1 MANTTLI
8 RAVKLALVA
17 ASAYGVAASAQD
29 TEIEQVVVTGTRITL
44 PGIESASPITS
55 VSSQD
60 ITLLQTPSVEKVIR
74 ILPAASPGDNG
85 NVNNGTAGAST
96 INLRGLGSNRN
107 LILMDGKRLTP
118 YNTDGIVDTSII
130 PTPLVERL
138 DIITGGA
145 SAVYGSDAISGALNF
160 IMKRDF
166 EGVEG
171 GYTFSTT
178 GKGDGDTND
187 AYLTIGSNIA
197 EGRGNV
203 TLGLLWAQRDGV
215 QFGARQL
222 GRIGIVTSDG
232 SGYEEFKNHQG
243 PPQPVPGCTGP
254 NAVASGGSTTTVP
267 TRVAIAGGPGLG
279 QFWNDGTLNSNC
291 SVFNF
296 NPYNYY
302 QTPENRYGGIAMGFF
317 EINPHAEVYGRFLY
331 SHTDVTQQIAPS
343 GIFGSAFWT
352 NMDNPFIGAQAQ
364 GKMLAAANAGVA
376 AGTVR
381 KSGTGFINWRDTN
394 NNNVVD
400 AVDELNI
407 QYRRRTGE
415 LGPRSTSYSNDAFQ
429 LLGGVRGEITD
440 NWNYDASY
448 QYGQSNRTNV
458 SAGYTNVANIAQ
470 QVRTKDGVT
479 CLGVASPPC
488 VPINLFGGY
497 GTITPAA
504 AAYAA
509 ATAIEKQFYEQLVI
523 SGNVT
528 GSVYTLPWHDT
539 PIALSLGAD
548 YRSETGYNTPDECLK
563 LAPASCLGGAG
574 GNTLP
579 ERGRYNVQEY
589 YGELIVP
596 LIADVPFLQS
606 FDLELGYRWSDYS
619 STGSDATWKYGFNWR
634 PFDSVL
640 FRVME
645 QRASRAPNIGELSA
659 PQTTGLDNATGD
671 PCSVW
676 NAANI
681 TPELRALCV
690 STGMLP
696 QQVGQV
702 ENITAGQVNAFFGTD
717 ANDPPSPEV
726 GNTFTAGI
734 VWTPDF
740 SFGSS
745 KNWIMSVDYY
755 DIEVED
761 YIGTFSAQEILDGCY
776 TNAEQAQCD
785 KVVRVGGTLTLPG
798 SGVQEYTT
806 NLDYLK
812 VSGLE
817 FAFSVGFGLGGFGD
831 LTVTGNLNQY
841 FESETRSSKTV
852 PVIDCLGYYGV
863 QCGNPTPETRFIQR
877 TTWNYGIW
885 EASYLWRY
893 LGSVDIEPGQKAGT
907 FPAFQSI
914 DAYNYFDLYGAVTLW
929 ENTRLALGIQ
939 NVFDES
945 PPVVGNEAS
954 TTTYNGGNTFPSF
967 YDVLGTVYS
976 VSIDV
981 KF

>member
-17 ASAYGVAASAQD
+17 ASAYGVAANAQD
-29 TEIEQVVVTGTRITL
+29 SEIEQVVVTGTRITL
-44 PGIESASPITS
+44 PGIESASPITT
-55 VSSQD
+55 VSSQE
-60 ITLLQTPSVEKVIR
+60 IQLQQTPSVEKVVR
-74 ILPAASPGDNG
+74 ILPGASPGDNG

-96 INLRGLGSNRN
+96 INLRGLGSQRN
-107 LILMDGKRLTP
+107 LIMMDGKRLTP
-118 YNTDGIVDTSII
+118 YNTNGVVDTSII

-166 EGVEG
+166 EGAEI
-171 GYTFSTT
+171 GYTASTS

-187 AYLTIGSNIA
+187 VYLTLGSNLA
-197 EGRGNV
+197 DGRGNV

-222 GRIGIVTSDG
+222 GKIGIVTSDG
-232 SGYEEFKNHQG
+232 SGYSEYKNHEA
-243 PPQPVPGCTGP
+243 PPQPVAGCTGP
-254 NAVASGGSTTTVP
+254 NAVAAGGSSTTVP

-302 QTPENRYGGIAMGFF
+302 QTPENRYGGIAMGYF

-331 SHTDVTQQIAPS
+331 NHTDVTQQVAPS
-343 GIFGSAFWT
+343 GIFGNTFWT
-352 NMDNPFIGAQAQ
+352 NMSNPFIGGQAL
-364 GKMLAAANAGVA
+364 GKMLTTANAGVA

-381 KSGTGFINWRDTN
+381 KSGTGFINWRDLN
-394 NNNVVD
+394 SNNVVD
-400 AVDELNI
+400 TADELNI

-415 LGPRSTSYSNDAFQ
+415 LGPRSTSYNNDAFQ
-429 LLGGVRGEITD
+429 LLGGVRGDITD
-440 NWNYDASY
+440 NWNYDVSY

-458 SAGYTNVANIAQ
+458 SAGYTNVAHIEQ
-470 QVRTKDGVT
+470 QVKTVNGTT
-479 CLGVASPPC
+479 CLGVADPSC

-497 GTITPAA
+497 GSISPGA
-504 AAYAA
+504 AAYAR
-509 ATAIEKQFYEQLVI
+509 ATAIEKQFYEQLI
-523 SGNVT
+523 MSGSVT
-528 GSVYTLPWHDT
+528 GTFYQLPWAEA
-539 PIALSLGAD
+539 PMALSLGAD
-548 YRSETGYNTPDECLK
+548 YRSESGENTPDECLK

-579 ERGRYNVQEY
+579 QKGKYDVQEY

-596 LIADVPFLQS
+596 IVAGVPGLQS

-634 PFDSVL
+634 PFDSLLV
-640 FRVME
+640 RVME
-645 QRASRAPNIGELSA
+645 QRASRAPNIGEIAA
-659 PQTTGLDNATGD
+659 PNTTGLDNASGD

-690 STGMLP
+690 STGMTP
-696 QQVGQV
+696 QQVGTV
-702 ENITAGQVNAFFGTD
+702 ENITAGQINAFFGTD
-717 ANDPPSPEV
+717 FNDLPKPEV
-726 GNTFTAGI
+726 GNTFTGGV

-740 SFGSS
+740 TYGSS
-745 KNWIMSVDYY
+745 KNWIMSLDYY
-755 DIEVED
+755 NIEVND
-761 YIGTFSAQEILDGCY
+761 YIGTFSAQEILDACY
-776 TNAEQAQCD
+776 GSAQTTSCD
-785 KVVRVGGTLTLPG
+785 KIVRVGGTLTIPG

-817 FAFSVGFGLGGFGD
+817 FAFSVGFGLGGYGD

-841 FESETRSSKTV
+841 FTSESRSSKET

-863 QCGNPTPETRFIQR
+863 QCGNPTPETRWIQR
-877 TTWNYGIW
+877 TTWNMGIW
-885 EASYLWRY
+885 EASYLWRHY
-893 LGSVDIEPGQKAGT
+893 GSVDVEPIQKADT
-907 FPAFQSI
+907 YSAFQSI
-914 DAYNYFDLYGAVTLW
+914 DSYDYIDLYGGVTLW
-929 ENTRLALGIQ
+929 ENTRLGLGIQ
-939 NVFDES
+939 NVFDKD

-967 YDVLGTVYS
+967 YDVLGRIYS
-976 VSIDV
+976 LSIDV